1 MLKSLAII
9 FGLLMICNSAQA
21 QKIDIQSEVD
31 NLNVIPIE
39 KKIEMRQ
46 HSNKLIDVRVK
57 HSRPGALRDLV
68 KNSNQINKR
77 NALDNK
83 KEIPKDKVVDVKNQ
97 KAMKG
102 FLKDQITTDTDGPD
116 FFEGK
121 EY

>member
-1 MLKSLAII
+1 MLKTLAII
-9 FGLLMICNSAQA
+9 SGLLIICNSAQA
-21 QKIDIQSEVD
+21 QESTIEDEVN
-31 NLNVIPIE
+31 NLNVIPVE

-57 HSRPGALRDLV
+57 NSRPGALRDLV

-83 KEIPKDKVVDVKNQ
+83 KEVPKDKVVNVKNPQ
-97 KAMKG
+97 AMKG
-102 FLKDQITTDTDGPD
+102 FLREQITTDTDGPD

>member
-1 MLKSLAII
+1 MLKTLAII
-9 FGLLMICNSAQA
+9 SGLLMTCNSVLAQETT
-21 QKIDIQSEVD
+21 IEDEVN

-39 KKIEMRQ
+39 KKIELRQ
-46 HSNKLIDVRVK
+46 QSNKLIDVRVK

-68 KNSNQINKR
+68 KNTNQINKR

-83 KEIPKDKVVDVKNQ
+83 KEIPQDKVVDVKNPR
-97 KAMKG
+97 AMKG
-102 FLKDQITTDTDGPD
+102 FLKDQITTDTEGPD